1 MVLIFIR
8 FYFIYE
14 VIILLPNR
22 LPCEKFVFQTFF
34 QAFCSR
40 NEYKIFLWNLA
51 NHRNVKNS
59 NIFIFM
65 I

>member
-1 MVLIFIR
+1 MVLIFIS
-8 FYFIYE
+8 FYSIYE

-40 NEYKIFLWNLA
+40 NEYKIFFG
-51 NHRNVKNS
+51 
-59 NIFIFM
+59 IFFGI
-65 I
+65 